1 MSDGAGGGLPL
12 VAYRLPPDENRLWD
26 EYALAHV
33 LRQRGWVIPAYT
45 MAPHSNQLKMMRIVL
60 REDFSMDR
68 CNVLVED
75 MKMAM
80 NTLEEMDRAMIEQ
93 YIRYVLL
100 LTYCDSEADGYVR
113 HSSRQ
118 SQSGKPD
125 HPVYPGEKHSLQ
137 GKTGKT
143 HAVC

>member
-1 MSDGAGGGLPL
+1 MQNLTRTADHLATELQKLNFTIMSDGAGSGLPL

-45 MAPHSNQLKMMRIVL
+45 MAPHSNRLKMMRIVL

-68 CNVLVED
+68 CDVLIED

-80 NTLEEMDRAMIEQ
+80 KSLEEMDRAMIEQ
-93 YIRYVLL
+93 YIRYGLL
-100 LTYCDSEADGYVR
+100 LTD
-113 HSSRQ
+113 
-118 SQSGKPD
+118 
-125 HPVYPGEKHSLQ
+125 
-137 GKTGKT
+137 
-143 HAVC
+143 

>member
-1 MSDGAGGGLPL
+1 MQNLTRTADHLAKQLQNLGFIIMSDSAGAGLPL

-68 CNVLVED
+68 CNVLVD
-75 MKMAM
+75 DIKMAM
-80 NTLEEMDRAMIEQ
+80 KTLEEMDRSMIEQ
-93 YIRYVLL
+93 YIRYVQ
-100 LTYCDSEADGYVR
+100 R
-113 HSSRQ
+113 
-118 SQSGKPD
+118 
-125 HPVYPGEKHSLQ
+125 
-137 GKTGKT
+137 
-143 HAVC
+143 